1 MKISLYHRNKR
12 EGDLYMSGL
21 YSFLFA
27 IFGVII
33 FAPLV
38 WSVFQSVTVT
48 LLTSASILLTAPL
61 MWCVDFVH
69 HRKLNNIK
77 AELEKAKDENQ
88 SEAAVYILNMKYQEC
103 EERRV
108 KIAKFIIN
116 TSIIVLCAGL
126 FMWIL

>member
-1 MKISLYHRNKR
+1 
-12 EGDLYMSGL
+12 MSGL

-61 MWCVDFVH
+61 MWCVNFMHD
-69 HRKLNNIK
+69 RKLNNIK
-77 AELEKAKDENQ
+77 AELEKAMDENQ

-103 EERRV
+103 EERRE

-116 TSIIVLCAGL
+116 TSIIVLCAVL

>member
-1 MKISLYHRNKR
+1 MKLSLYHRNKR
-12 EGDLYMSGL
+12 EGGLYMSGL

-61 MWCVDFVH
+61 MWCVNFMHD
-69 HRKLNNIK
+69 RKLNNIK
-77 AELEKAKDENQ
+77 AELQKAMDENQ
-88 SEAAVYILNMKYQEC
+88 SEAAVYILNMKYREC
-103 EERRV
+103 EERRE

>member
-12 EGDLYMSGL
+12 EGGLYMSGL

-33 FAPLV
+33 FTPLV

-61 MWCVDFVH
+61 MWCVNFMHD
-69 HRKLNNIK
+69 RKLNNIK
-77 AELEKAKDENQ
+77 AELQKAMDENQ
-88 SEAAVYILNMKYQEC
+88 SEAAVYILNMKYREC
-103 EERRV
+103 EERRE

>member
-1 MKISLYHRNKR
+1 
-12 EGDLYMSGL
+12 MSGL

-61 MWCVDFVH
+61 MWCVNFMHD
-69 HRKLNNIK
+69 RKLNNIK
-77 AELEKAKDENQ
+77 AELEKAMDENQ

-103 EERRV
+103 EERRE
-108 KIAKFIIN
+108 KIAKLIIN

>member
-12 EGDLYMSGL
+12 EGGLYMSGL

-61 MWCVDFVH
+61 MWCVNFMHD
-69 HRKLNNIK
+69 RKLNNIK
-77 AELEKAKDENQ
+77 AELEKAKDQNQ

-103 EERRV
+103 EERRE

>member
-12 EGDLYMSGL
+12 EGGLYMSGL

-103 EERRV
+103 EERME

>member
-12 EGDLYMSGL
+12 EGGLYMSGL

-48 LLTSASILLTAPL
+48 LLTSASILLTAPM
-61 MWCVDFVH
+61 MWCVNFMHD
-69 HRKLNNIK
+69 RKLNNIK
-77 AELEKAKDENQ
+77 AELEKAMDENQ
-88 SEAAVYILNMKYQEC
+88 SKAAVYILNMKYREC
-103 EERRV
+103 EERRE